1 MILRRF
7 EEMFIKPKSE
17 MPKQPNKGEASPQP
31 EASRIRGNQKNAAGQ
46 EKPTLIHIQ
55 RIPLHTINLR
65 PRSDSGES
73 SV

>member
-7 EEMFIKPKSE
+7 VEMIIKPKSE
-17 MPKQPNKGEASPQP
+17 IPKQPNKGEASPQP
-31 EASRIRGNQKNAAGQ
+31 EASGIRENQKMPQ
-46 EKPTLIHIQ
+46 DRKKPTSIHIQ
-55 RIPLHTINLR
+55 RSPHHTINLR